1 MVAANTEGAGLAR
14 DSGRPLRV
22 GLAGAGMISAFHLTA
37 WSRARG
43 VTVAAICDPLR
54 ERAEARARAFGVA
67 NVYADTGEML
77 SRERLDALDI
87 AAPLEQHE
95 TLVRL
100 CAAHGVAALC
110 QKPLA
115 PTFDSARALVAEV
128 AGRIRLMVHE
138 NWRFR
143 PYYRKVRAWL
153 AEERLGRIQQ
163 CFLRAFSSG
172 FVPNASGQMPALVRE
187 PSLRTSPLLAIGTLL
202 IHHLDVV
209 RALLGPLSVR
219 DARARREVEE
229 VVAETQATILLES
242 MTGVSV
248 LVAANMAAPG
258 WPTWIEDEFDLIGT
272 KASVRLRENRLE
284 ITGPQPEH
292 IAYVREDAYQAAFDG
307 CIQHFVDGLRSGA
320 AFETDGVDNL
330 ETLRLVTDALRRA
343 GHPSEQGSHG

>member
-1 MVAANTEGAGLAR
+1 MAVAST
-14 DSGRPLRV
+14 PLRI

-43 VTVAAICDPLR
+43 AAAVAIADPLR
-54 ERAEARARAFGVA
+54 ERGETRAAEFGIA
-67 NVYADTGEML
+67 AVYWDTAEML
-77 SRERLDALDI
+77 ARERLDALDI

-95 TLVRL
+95 ALVRL
-100 CAAHGVAALC
+100 CANHGVAALC

-115 PTFDSARALVAEV
+115 PTLDRARALVADV
-128 AGRIRLMVHE
+128 SGRIRLMVHE

-143 PYYRKVRAWL
+143 PYYRKVREWL
-153 AEERLGRIQQ
+153 AEGRLGRIQQ

-172 FVPNASGQMPALVRE
+172 FVRDASGQMPALVRE
-187 PSLRTSPLLAIGTLL
+187 PSLKTSPLLAIGTLL

-209 RALLGPLSVR
+209 RALLGPLTVR

-229 VVAETQATILLES
+229 VIAETQATIVLES
-242 MTGVSV
+242 KAGVPV
-248 LVAANMAAPG
+248 LVAANMGAPG

-272 KASVRLRENRLE
+272 KASVRLRENVLE
-284 ITGPQPEH
+284 LTGPEPER
-292 IAYVREDAYQAAFDG
+292 IVYGREDAYQAAFDG

-330 ETLRLVTDALRRA
+330 ETLRLVGDALLHANR
-343 GHPSEQGSHG
+343 PSG